1 MKGCPLKCAWC
12 SNPESQSTKQ
22 EVMFFEEKCIDCG
35 ACQRACPYGDVHAEN
50 WPLGRDI
57 CNGCGNCV
65 DVCYAEART
74 LVGRWMTREE
84 ILETIRRDRVF
95 YDTSHGG
102 VTVGGGEPTMQAKFV
117 AGLLEACRAEGLHTA
132 IETCGFTPWD
142 NFESVISHVDQLLM
156 DIKHMD
162 SDKHK
167 KWTGVGNEQILENA
181 RRAVQTV
188 EHMVIRLP
196 LIPGFND
203 DEENLRKLGRF
214 VADEL
219 PGVDRLDILPYHSTG
234 ESKSKRLDR
243 EYSLNDL
250 ETFERSEIDKIR
262 AFLQKSGIE
271 VRVG

>member
-1 MKGCPLKCAWC
+1 
-12 SNPESQSTKQ
+12 
-22 EVMFFEEKCIDCG
+22 
-35 ACQRACPYGDVHAEN
+35 
-50 WPLGRDI
+50 
-57 CNGCGNCV
+57 
-65 DVCYAEART
+65 
-74 LVGRWMTREE
+74 
-84 ILETIRRDRVF
+84 
-95 YDTSHGG
+95 
-102 VTVGGGEPTMQAKFV
+102 
-117 AGLLEACRAEGLHTA
+117 
-132 IETCGFTPWD
+132 
-142 NFESVISHVDQLLM
+142 M

-219 PGVDRLDILPYHSTG
+219 PGVDRLDILPYHATG